1 MKGYTHLASAQRYQI
16 SNGLKQGYSQQTIA
30 AIVGVNKSTL
40 SRELRRNGPNRG
52 RVKRRTAGAG
62 AYRPAGAH
70 KQALARRVGKARA
83 RIARQDGQLI
93 ERLLHEQISLWLGN
107 TGMLAVSHEWIYSYI
122 RTDKD
127 HGGLLYQHL
136 RCRKGWKKRYG
147 SQARQGSMPNRV
159 SIE

>member
-1 MKGYTHLASAQRYQI
+1 MKRYTHLTSAQRYQI
-16 SNGLKQGYSQQTIA
+16 SNGLKQGYSQTAIATI
-30 AIVGVNKSTL
+30 IGVHKSTI
-40 SRELRRNGPNRG
+40 SRELRRNEASRG
-52 RVKRRTAGAG
+52 RVKRRTAGA
-62 AYRPAGAH
+62 H
-70 KQALARRVGKARA
+70 KQAVARRVGKSRA